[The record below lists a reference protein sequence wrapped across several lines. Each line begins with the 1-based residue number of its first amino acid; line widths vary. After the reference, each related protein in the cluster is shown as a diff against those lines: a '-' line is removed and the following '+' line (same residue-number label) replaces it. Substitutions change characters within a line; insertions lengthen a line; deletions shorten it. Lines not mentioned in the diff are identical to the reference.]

1 MKTPEEVGATMRIA
15 VAQVCDTLTRRLAA
29 MSSDDGSPRT
39 AATTRPVAAL
49 PEVPLVVLIADDEP
63 KIVNLVGRWLADV
76 GRPWMGATTLAEA
89 AMALAQHRVERVV
102 LDWVWPDGSAY
113 MIACMCT
120 QRRIPCCI
128 YTGLE
133 PDKISIQGLRV
144 DVIQKP
150 GWAELRSWLGLEP

>member
-1 MKTPEEVGATMRIA
+1 MKTPEELGATMRIA
-15 VAQVCDTLTRRLAA
+15 VAQVCDTLTRQLAA
-29 MSSDDGSPRT
+29 LPNGGGSRPVR
-39 AATTRPVAAL
+39 ATKPVAAL

-63 KIVNLVGRWLADV
+63 KIVNLVGRWLTDA
-76 GRPWMGATTLAEA
+76 GRPWIGATTLAES

-113 MIACMCT
+113 MIASMCT
-120 QRRIPCCI
+120 PKRIPCCI
-128 YTGLE
+128 YTELE

-150 GWAELRSWLGLEP
+150 GVQELRHWLGLKP